1 MLSKKSPPV
10 RYLANPAPVF
20 ARDRMQ
26 FDQLKRRE
34 FITLLGGAAV
44 AWPLEARAQQ
54 PQRMR
59 RVGVLH
65 PTAENDP
72 ETQVRNKALR
82 QGLAALG
89 WTEGRNILID
99 YRYAAADATR
109 IKAYAAEMVSAGPDL
124 ILATNTPVLAALR
137 HGNPLPI
144 VFVQV
149 TDPIDQGFIAS
160 LARPGGNITG
170 FTNFEPAMASKW
182 LEMLKE
188 IAPGVAR
195 VALMFNPITA
205 AFARMFW
212 QPVEDAAPS
221 FDVKPIQAHARD
233 EGEIGHTIEALAR
246 DGNGGLI
253 VLPDISTLNH
263 RDLIIALAAR
273 HRLPTVYPYRYFAA
287 NGGLMSYGSDVADVY
302 RRAASYVDRI
312 LKGEKPSDLPVQAPV
327 KFELVINLKT
337 AKTLGLDVP
346 LHLQQ
351 RADEVIE

>member
-1 MLSKKSPPV
+1 MFGMT
-10 RYLANPAPVF
+10 R
-20 ARDRMQ
+20 RD
-26 FDQLKRRE
+26 FVA
-34 FITLLGGAAV
+34 LLGGAALASPV
-44 AWPLEARAQQ
+44 AARAQQ
-54 PQRMR
+54 PERVR
-59 RVGVLH
+59 RVGVLLA
-65 PTAENDP
+65 TAENDP
-72 ETQVRNKALR
+72 ETQARTKAFR

-89 WTEGRNILID
+89 WTEGRDILID
-99 YRYAAADATR
+99 YRYAAGDATR

-137 HGNPLPI
+137 QGNPLPI

-149 TDPIDQGFIAS
+149 IDPIGQGFVAS

-195 VALMFNPITA
+195 VALMFNPDTA
-205 AFARMFW
+205 PFAGMFW
-212 QPVEDAAPS
+212 QPVEHAAPS
-221 FDVKPIQAHARD
+221 FDVKPIQAPVRD
-233 EGEIGHTIEALAR
+233 VGEIERAIEALAR

-253 VLPDISTLNH
+253 VLSDTSTTNH

-273 HRLPTVYPYRYFAA
+273 HRLPTVYPFRFFAA
-287 NGGLMSYGSDVADVY
+287 NGGLMSYGSDTADVY

-312 LKGEKPSDLPVQAPV
+312 LKGEKPGDLPVQAPV

-337 AKTLGLDVP
+337 AKALGLDVP